1 MTDQAARH
9 LEDELARLRQ
19 LRNATL
25 TMLRREGLSHEEKLH
40 AIEPAFQEERD
51 EGEHDEEAEAEER
64 VAVTDRAGSSR
75 SWCPQATADP
85 RADLPLLRPP
95 RGTPG
100 ALTERLWR
108 PLSRGA
114 EPSHALT
121 APA

>member
-64 VAVTDRAGSSR
+64 VAVTDRGRVIAELVPPSAR
-75 SWCPQATADP
+75 RVA
-85 RADLPLLRPP
+85 PLVP
-95 RGTPG
+95 
-100 ALTERLWR
+100 
-108 PLSRGA
+108 
-114 EPSHALT
+114 
-121 APA
+121 